1 MALSPLPNPNEVPES
16 ELKLV
21 NDKYF
26 KSTVE
31 ARKGARDKEAE
42 MRGARHGGAD
52 LSKEVVEC

>member
-1 MALSPLPNPNEVPES
+1 MPES

>member
-1 MALSPLPNPNEVPES
+1 MPES

-31 ARKGARDKEAE
+31 ARKGARDKEVDSPYPYAYPYPYP
-42 MRGARHGGAD
+42 
-52 LSKEVVEC
+52 SPSPCSYPYPYP